1 MMERS
6 ALPGY
11 RRARRRRVELPRK
24 SGGNSATGPSRP
36 RFIVGAGLAPFAQ
49 GTRPAGLNGAGRRVG
64 DARGVAY
71 PAGLQDL
78 VTLYEAAGHALA
90 RLLPAHVAASA
101 GAVVS
106 LDLVAIAIS
115 ALVPVYKR
123 DSASGELRRAS
134 AAELAKVKL
143 TRGAS
148 ALLITRSDAESAAE
162 KLVAQYVGTKPGV
175 PAPSAEGRRK
185 HP

>member
-1 MMERS
+1 M
-6 ALPGY
+6 AL
-11 RRARRRRVELPRK
+11 ANA
-24 SGGNSATGPSRP
+24 S
-36 RFIVGAGLAPFAQ
+36 
-49 GTRPAGLNGAGRRVG
+49 
-64 DARGVAY
+64 
-71 PAGLQDL
+71 GLQDL
-78 VTLYEAAGHALA
+78 VAIYEAAAHILA
-90 RLLPAHVAASA
+90 RLVPAHVAASA

-115 ALVPVYKR
+115 SLVPVYKR

-162 KLVAQYVGTKPGV
+162 KLVAEYVGTKPGA